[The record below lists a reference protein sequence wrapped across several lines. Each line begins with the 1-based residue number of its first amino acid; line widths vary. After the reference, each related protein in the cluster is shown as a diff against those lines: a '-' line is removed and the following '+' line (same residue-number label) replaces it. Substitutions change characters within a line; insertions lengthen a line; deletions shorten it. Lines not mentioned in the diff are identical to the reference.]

1 MAVDITTLGIE
12 IDTSSLNQ
20 ATGAL
25 NSTSAAA
32 TFLARTIT
40 AMTATFAGAFSA
52 ASVAQKLIETERA
65 TGILNSSLITATGS
79 AEKAGQAFAAIQELA
94 GRLPESVESV
104 ADAFIKMRNLGLDPS
119 QKAIESYSNTA
130 AAMGKSLNQ
139 MVEAVA
145 DAATGEFERLKEFGI
160 KAKQQGDEVS
170 LTFQGVTKTIGNSSE
185 EITKYLQD
193 IGNNNFAGAAAARMQ
208 TLDGAISN
216 LQDSWDGL
224 FRTINSQGAGS
235 LITDTVRA
243 AADAVQDLSD
253 AIGSGQLAGYIDAYQ
268 SKFQAFADAGS
279 MAFEMVRVSF
289 DSLIQ
294 NLGAG
299 NNVAD
304 FIVGAFRDMPENI
317 AAFVQ
322 IVAVEIAVL
331 VDKAIIY
338 GEQIAWAMNPANW
351 FGDMPDIS
359 GALDAVNQAREQTIA
374 GIMQERD
381 MALKSYDDQIKAA
394 DDLRLKY
401 DEEKAAVVDLGQFK
415 IEQSK
420 SALDEISKEE
430 EKRAQSIEK
439 MTAQMQREA
448 DLFGVTSREAQIVYD
463 IKNGLIDVQGGLN
476 GAEAQGLIIGA
487 QRIDQLN
494 AQKSA
499 ADEYVDSLKKWVAEQ
514 NKLAEQESIDFS
526 QLYEGIDSIGGAWSR
541 TGSIIV
547 DAFGGI
553 ADAMG
558 DYLNRLDE
566 VGKQERKLQEY
577 REKYSNNPEA
587 MKKATAIQTKLDK
600 ERVSASISGYKTM
613 AGAASKMFDEQSKA
627 RKTLHGLEMAFSAI
641 EMAMTIQKSI
651 LAAKEAVLNQG
662 KGDPYTAWARMAAMA
677 AVVAAIGYGVSG
689 VGGGGGQSAQQIQE
703 SQGTGSVLGSNDK
716 SESLANAFEAYA
728 DIGLEQLGELRK
740 IREGLTG
747 LSGGI
752 DKLSIGVITSG
763 LTEAKYVNFAN
774 QYVGDIIDRG
784 GLVTRGSRSQD
795 VAGREM
801 LAPLQG
807 QISSIFGYIQE
818 SINAATGAL
827 EIAQNNPA
835 WAFISD
841 IGKVSFEGLSGE
853 EIQSELNAI
862 FSQQADL
869 ITEFVVP
876 AMKEYQQM
884 GEGLFETLTR
894 VAAEMATFNYYT
906 DAMGLAFNATGLSA
920 IAVQQNIAELSGGM
934 DKLTENMQTYYEEFF
949 TEEERAAKQMEL
961 LTAEM
966 KNLGYDIVPSSR
978 EGFRN
983 LVTAIDLTT
992 EAGQKQFAGLMSLS
1006 EVFAELVPAT
1016 ESLVEAQR
1024 SAADIAQERA
1034 SLERQLLQAM
1044 GDTAALR
1051 DLELAALDE
1060 SNRAIQQQIWAL
1072 QDQAAATR
1080 EAEAAARSIASQRY
1094 NLETRLLQVQGNTG
1108 ELRARELEKLDESNR
1123 ALQLQIWALEDQKAA
1138 AEIAARAAEEASR
1151 AQEQMAE
1158 DAARAQE
1165 KALDDARRAA
1175 EEQRKLAQGVH
1186 DSISDALK
1194 ALMGESDTLSAITQA
1209 QARQTLQNALGVAQA
1224 GGSLVGFAGL
1234 DEALKAIQKTDA
1246 SRFSSAFEYNQAI
1259 GQNIGLLSQ
1268 LEKYTRV
1275 DGSHANGLDYVPF
1288 DGYVAQL
1295 HKGERVMT
1303 ASENK
1308 QQSELIA
1315 EIRALRSDLKSGD
1328 AATNGKLLSLVR
1340 MVEKWDGDGLP
1351 LERVS

>member
-1 MAVDITTLGIE
+1 MAVDITTLGIQM
-12 IDTSSLNQ
+12 DTSDLRRGKKDLDAIGDSANKTAGKVTSFTST
-20 ATGAL
+20 ATKAIG
-25 NSTSAAA
+25 TFAAA
-32 TFLARTIT
+32 
-40 AMTATFAGAFSA
+40 FAGAFSTV
-52 ASVAQKLIETERA
+52 SIAQKLIETERA
-65 TGILNSSLITATGS
+65 TGVLNASLITATGS
-79 AEKAGQAFAAIQELA
+79 AENASMAFAAIQDLA
-94 GRLPESVESV
+94 SRLPESVESV

-130 AAMGKSLNQ
+130 AAKGKSLNQ

-160 KAKQQGDEVS
+160 KAKQQGDQVS
-170 LTFQGVTKTIGNSSE
+170 FTFQGVTTTVQKSSE
-185 EITKYLQD
+185 QITQYLQD
-193 IGNNNFAGAAAARMQ
+193 IGNNNFAGAAAARME

-224 FRTINSQGAGS
+224 FRTINSKGAGN
-235 LITDTVRA
+235 LITDSVRA

-253 AIGSGQLAGYIDAYQ
+253 SIESGQFSAYMDAFA
-268 SKFQAFADAGS
+268 SKFQTFSDAGV
-279 MAFEMVRVSF
+279 MAFEMVRIGL
-289 DSLIQ
+289 DSLVKD
-294 NLGAG
+294 LGAG
-299 NNVAD
+299 NNAAD

-317 AAFVQ
+317 AAF
-322 IVAVEIAVL
+322 IKIAAVEIGVL
-331 VDKAIIY
+331 VDKAMIY
-338 GEQIAWAMNPANW
+338 GKQIAWAMNPANW
-351 FGDMPDIS
+351 FDDMPDIS
-359 GALDAVNQAREQTIA
+359 GALDSVNQARLDSIS
-374 GIMQERD
+374 GILQERD
-381 MALKSYDDQIKAA
+381 TALKSYEDQIKSG
-394 DDLRLKY
+394 DDLLAKY
-401 DEEKAAVVDLGQFK
+401 DEEKTKVMDLGQFK
-415 IEQSK
+415 IAQAQETA
-420 SALDEISKEE
+420 SAVKDLNDETVAIMMAMDEMPDPFAETDWDAYDAKFESLM
-430 EKRAQSIEK
+430 Q
-439 MTAQMQREA
+439 TA
-448 DLFGVTSREAQIVYD
+448 
-463 IKNGLIDVQGGLN
+463 
-476 GAEAQGLIIGA
+476 
-487 QRIDQLN
+487 
-494 AQKSA
+494 
-499 ADEYVDSLKKWVAEQ
+499 
-514 NKLAEQESIDFS
+514 
-526 QLYEGIDSIGGAWSR
+526 EGMGEAWSR
-541 TGSIIV
+541 SGSVII
-547 DAFGGI
+547 DTFGNIFSVFDDYAAKLDELARREAVYAEARERYAQDPAKLKKI
-553 ADAMG
+553 ADA
-558 DYLNRLDE
+558 E
-566 VGKQERKLQEY
+566 KKLASDRTKANLSSY
-577 REKYSNNPEA
+577 R
-587 MKKATAIQTKLDK
+587 
-600 ERVSASISGYKTM
+600 SI
-613 AGAASKMFDEQSKA
+613 AGAASEMFDEQSKA

-677 AVVAAIGYGVSG
+677 AVVAAIGYGVG
-689 VGGGGGQSAQQIQE
+689 GIGGGGGGQSAQQIQE

-716 SESLANAFEAYA
+716 SESISKTMEAYN
-728 DIGLEQLGELRK
+728 DIGLEQLAELRK

-763 LTEAKYVNFAN
+763 LTEAKYVNFAD
-774 QYVGDIIDRG
+774 QYVGDIIRSG
-784 GLVTRGSRSQD
+784 IVTRGSRSQD

-807 QISSIFGYIQE
+807 QISSIFGFIQE

-827 EIAQNNPA
+827 EVAQSNPA

-906 DAMGLAFNATGLSA
+906 DALGVSFTATGLSA
-920 IAVQQNIAELSGGM
+920 IAIQQNIAELSGGM
-934 DKLTENMQTYYEEFF
+934 DKLSENLASYYENFYS
-949 TEEERAAKQMEL
+949 EEERAAKQMEL

-966 KNLGYDIVPSSR
+966 KNLGYDIVPTSR

-992 EAGQKQFAGLMSLS
+992 EAGQKQFAGLMALN
-1006 EVFAELVPAT
+1006 EVFADLVPET
-1016 ESLVEAQR
+1016 ESLVAASR

-1034 SLERQLLQAM
+1034 NLERQLLQLH
-1044 GDTAALR
+1044 GDTATLR
-1051 DLELAALDE
+1051 AQDLSALDA
-1060 SNRAIQQQIWAL
+1060 SNRALQEQIWAL

-1080 EAEAAARSIASQRY
+1080 EAESAARALEQAQKAVANERY
-1094 NLETRLLQVQGNTG
+1094 NLETQLLQLQGNTTA
-1108 ELRARELEKLDESNR
+1108 LRERELEKLDESNR
-1123 ALQLQIWALEDQKAA
+1123 AIQLQIWAIEDQKAA
-1138 AEIAARAAEEASR
+1138 SELAAQAAAEAARVEQQLADEAAK
-1151 AQEQMAE
+1151 
-1158 DAARAQE
+1158 AQE
-1165 KALDDARRAA
+1165 KALEDARRAA

-1186 DSISDALK
+1186 DSISDALRS
-1194 ALMGESDTLSAITQA
+1194 LMGESEEYNQMSMA
-1209 QARQTLQNALGVAQA
+1209 QARNTLQGALGVAKA

-1234 DEALKAIQKTDA
+1234 EDALAAVQKVDA
-1246 SRFSSAFEYNQAI
+1246 SKYASAFEYNVAK
-1259 GQNIGLLSQ
+1259 GQNIGLLTQ

-1308 QQSELIA
+1308 VQGELIA
-1315 EIRALRSDLKSGD
+1315 EIRALRNDLKAGD
-1328 AATNGKLLSLVR
+1328 NATNSKMLSLLR
-1340 MVEKWDGDGLP
+1340 IVERWDGDGLP